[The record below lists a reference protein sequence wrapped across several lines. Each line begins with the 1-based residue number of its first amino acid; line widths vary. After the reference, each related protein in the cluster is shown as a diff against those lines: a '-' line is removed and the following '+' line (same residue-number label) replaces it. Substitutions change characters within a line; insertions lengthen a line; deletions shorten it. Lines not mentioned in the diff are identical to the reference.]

1 MIRETAGE
9 SALELA
15 AKRLDRAL
23 AALER
28 RLAQGDRS
36 QGDRSQGGRAES
48 AKAEGGGP
56 GDLFDREP
64 GNEQLAAELDR
75 VRARERELEA
85 AGAEA
90 SAALGRAIQ
99 ELSAALNGAGAQAME
114 G

>member
-23 AALER
+23 SALEQR
-28 RLAQGDRS
+28 FAGAQ
-36 QGDRSQGGRAES
+36 AS
-48 AKAEGGGP
+48 AQA
-56 GDLFDREP
+56 GDLFGHAAGP
-64 GNEQLAAELDR
+64 AGLAAELDR
-75 VRARERELEA
+75 IRERERELEA

-99 ELSAALNGAGAQAME
+99 EIRAALGGAPQAAE

>member
-23 AALER
+23 SALER
-28 RLAQGDRS
+28 RLS
-36 QGDRSQGGRAES
+36 QGHAGGDS
-48 AKAEGGGP
+48 AP
-56 GDLFDREP
+56 GDLFERAEDTD
-64 GNEQLAAELDR
+64 GLAAELDR

-99 ELSAALNGAGAQAME
+99 EIRAALNNAQPME
-114 G
+114 R

>member
-23 AALER
+23 SALEQ
-28 RLAQGDRS
+28 RLG
-36 QGDRSQGGRAES
+36 QGGKRQHGRSETGGS
-48 AKAEGGGP
+48 EGGEP

-64 GNEQLAAELDR
+64 SDEGLAAELDR

-99 ELSAALNGAGAQAME
+99 EIRAALNGAVAEAAE